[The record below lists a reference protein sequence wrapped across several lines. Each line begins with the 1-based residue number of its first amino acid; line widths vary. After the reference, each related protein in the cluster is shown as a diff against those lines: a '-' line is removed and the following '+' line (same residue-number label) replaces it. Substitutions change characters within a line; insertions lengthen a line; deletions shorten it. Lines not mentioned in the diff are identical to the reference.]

1 MRPCSGSRV
10 NGEHVPKLCRP
21 SSGEHAR
28 HACVAVS
35 GGGGDQHLTPGL
47 VCKRETRLRAQE
59 ETGLEPPQ
67 RTKAEHQQELAG
79 SADLQC
85 VSAAQRCLFTKLRHR
100 WASVGVLL
108 PRKHTDVVQNFHISI
123 VFHSF
128 FLRADW
134 FACNFSLLQSCHLLW
149 DACQNSQE
157 TFSRSKS
164 CPCSVPP

>member
-10 NGEHVPKLCRP
+10 IWEHVPKLLCGP
-21 SSGEHAR
+21 SSGEQAR

-59 ETGLEPPQ
+59 ETGLEPAQ

-85 VSAAQRCLFTKLRHR
+85 VSAAQRCPFTKLTQS
-100 WASVGVLL
+100 WAAVGVLS
-108 PRKHTDVVQNFHISI
+108 PRKRTDVGQDVHEGSGSVRFSNISQ
-123 VFHSF
+123 VFVFSYLLSG
-128 FLRADW
+128 LRAASAS
-134 FACNFSLLQSCHLLW
+134 FRA
-149 DACQNSQE
+149 AV
-157 TFSRSKS
+157 RSG
-164 CPCSVPP
+164 